1 MKIPLKWLKEYLPT
15 DMPPAEL
22 AERMT
27 MAGTEVT
34 VLNSHKD
41 KWPNVYVGQIMEVNR
56 HPNAD
61 RLVLVKVD
69 WGQGQETVVTGA
81 PNCKAGDKV
90 VFARTGAVLIDG
102 HNGKEMVL
110 KPAVLRGVESC
121 GMVCSERELGL
132 SDEHEGILILPADA
146 PVGMLASEYLGE
158 IILDLE
164 LTPNRGDLMC
174 VTGVARELGALIDR
188 LPSISTPDFKAT
200 GKDIKDKINIEIKN
214 TKLCTRYTAS
224 LIEGIKIGESPDWL
238 KERLIACGM
247 RPINN
252 VVDATNYVMLEFGQ
266 PLHSFD
272 YDQIKSKHIIVRP
285 AAEGEVLTTL
295 DGVERK
301 LSPDMLL
308 ITEPDKI
315 IALAGVMGG
324 ENTEVTEKTAS
335 VLLESATFDKHSIR
349 RTAKALKLQSE
360 ASARFEKGLSFELA
374 PIALKRATQ
383 LILEIA
389 GGQAA
394 SGLMDVM
401 PVKKDR
407 NSVVL
412 SLSKVNR
419 VLGLEGEKFD
429 SCKIAKRLGFAWM
442 PEYVPGMEEFG
453 YGSVDD
459 KMRFFPGYWRMDI
472 ESDIDMIEEVARI
485 AGYDTI
491 PCLPLDK
498 AIPKIETPP
507 LPGMKRFLRQI
518 LSGYGFQELISYSF
532 TSREMLSRVFS
543 GAEPECLAIS
553 NPMSSEQEV
562 MRTSLRPALYASLA
576 ANRRFEKNGLRLYE
590 LGRVYLPKE
599 NNKQDEPEMLC
610 ALIAGSAS
618 EAWWQRN
625 TAGFDFFD
633 AKGIVESLV
642 SRLGIAADFAVS
654 DEPGLTPGYQAGIL
668 VGDMPVGVLGQLSP
682 QTADKFGITEPV
694 YMFEINL
701 SKLITRATVRR
712 KFTQINRFPS
722 VERDLALV
730 LDRSITN
737 RQITD
742 IISEFDLVKNVEL
755 FDMYQGKQVA
765 GDKKSLAYHLLFQS
779 DTHTLKDADVDSV
792 MNQILKRLNTE
803 TGAVLR
809 S

>member
-15 DMPPAEL
+15 DIQPAEL

-27 MAGTEVT
+27 MAGTEVA

-81 PNCKAGDKV
+81 PNCKVGDKV

-102 HNGKEMVL
+102 HNGKEIVL

-132 SDEHEGILILPADA
+132 SDEHEGILVLPADA

-158 IILDLE
+158 IIFDLE

-188 LPSISTPDFKAT
+188 LPAISDPDFKAT
-200 GKDIKDKINIEIKN
+200 GPDIKEKIEIEIN
-214 TKLCTRYTAS
+214 NSKLCTRYTAS
-224 LIEGIKIGESPDWL
+224 LIEGIKLEESPDWL

-266 PLHSFD
+266 PLHAFD
-272 YDQIKSKHIIVRP
+272 YDQIKSRHIIVRP

-308 ITEPDKI
+308 ITEPDRI

-324 ENTEVTEKTAS
+324 ENTEVTEKTS
-335 VLLESATFDKHSIR
+335 RILLESATFDKQSIR
-349 RTAKALKLQSE
+349 KTARGLKLQSE
-360 ASARFEKGLSFELA
+360 ASARFEKGLSYELA

-394 SGLMDVM
+394 SGLIDVL
-401 PVKKDR
+401 PNKKER
-407 NSVVL
+407 NGIVL
-412 SLSKVNR
+412 SLAKVNQI
-419 VLGLEGEKFD
+419 LGYEKEPPD
-429 SCKIAKRLGFAWM
+429 ACKIAKRLGFIWL

-453 YGSVDD
+453 YGATEDMV
-459 KMRFFPGYWRMDI
+459 RIYPGYWRMDI
-472 ESDIDMIEEVARI
+472 ETDIDMIEEVARI
-485 AGYDTI
+485 AGYHTI

-532 TSREMLSRVFS
+532 TSREMLSRVSS
-543 GAEPECLAIS
+543 GAEPEFLAIS

-562 MRTSLRPALYASLA
+562 MRTSLRPSLYASLA
-576 ANRRFEKNGLRLYE
+576 ANRRFEKDGLRLYE

-599 NNKQDEPEMLC
+599 NKKQEEPEMLC
-610 ALIAGSAS
+610 AVIAGGSS
-618 EAWWQRN
+618 QSRWQRN

-633 AKGIVESLV
+633 VKGIVESMV
-642 SRLGIAADFAVS
+642 SRLGLSADFVVS
-654 DEPGLTPGYQAGIL
+654 DEHGLSHGYQAGIL
-668 VGDMPVGVLGQLSP
+668 VGDMPVGILGQVSP
-682 QTADKFGITEPV
+682 QTADKFDITEPV

-701 SKLITRATVRR
+701 SKLITRAIVRR
-712 KFTQINRFPS
+712 KFNPINRFPA

-730 LDRSITN
+730 IDRHITN
-737 RQITD
+737 RQVID
-742 IISEFDLVKNVEL
+742 ILSEYDLVKNAEL
-755 FDMYQGKQVA
+755 FDMYQGKQIA
-765 GDKKSLAYHLLFQS
+765 ENKKSLAYHLLFQS
-779 DTHTLKDADVDSV
+779 DTHTLKDEEVDGV
-792 MNQILKRLNTE
+792 MSQILGRLNTE

>member
-1 MKIPLKWLKEYLPT
+1 MKIPLKWLKEYLPA
-15 DMPPAEL
+15 DMTPAEL

-146 PVGMLASEYLGE
+146 PAGMLASEYLGE

-324 ENTEVTEKTAS
+324 ENTEVTEKT
-335 VLLESATFDKHSIR
+335 VNILLESATFDKQSIR
-349 RTAKALKLQSE
+349 RTARVLKLQSE

-394 SGLMDVM
+394 SGFIDVM
-401 PVKKDR
+401 PVNKEKK
-407 NSVVL
+407 SIVL
-412 SLSKVNR
+412 SLAKVNQ
-419 VLGLEGEKFD
+419 VLGYDREQPD
-429 SCKIAKRLGFAWM
+429 THKIAKRLGFVWI
-442 PEYVPGMEEFG
+442 PEYIPGMEEFG
-453 YGSVDD
+453 YGSTDD
-459 KMRFFPGYWRMDI
+459 KVRIYPGYWRMDI
-472 ESDIDMIEEVARI
+472 ETDIDMIEEVARI

-491 PCLPLDK
+491 PSLSLDK
-498 AIPKIETPP
+498 AIPKIEIPP
-507 LPGMKRFLRQI
+507 LLGMKRFLRQI

-532 TSREMLSRVFS
+532 TSREMLSRVS
-543 GAEPECLAIS
+543 SEAESECLAIS

-562 MRTSLRPALYASLA
+562 MRTSLRPSLYASLA
-576 ANRRFEKNGLRLYE
+576 ANRRFEKDGLRFYE

-599 NNKQDEPEMLC
+599 NNKQEEPEMLC
-610 ALIAGSAS
+610 AVLAGSSS
-618 EAWWQRN
+618 ESWWQRN
-625 TAGFDFFD
+625 TSNFDFFD
-633 AKGIVESLV
+633 VKGIVEAII
-642 SRLGIAADFAVS
+642 SRLGLSADFVIS
-654 DEPGLTPGYQAGIL
+654 DEPGLTRGYQASVR
-668 VGDMPVGVLGQLSP
+668 VGDMPVGVLGQVNP
-682 QTADKFGITEPV
+682 QITDKFDLTEPV

-701 SKLITRATVRR
+701 SKLVTRATARR
-712 KFTQINRFPS
+712 KFSPINRFPA

-730 LDRSITN
+730 IDRSITN
-737 RQITD
+737 LQVIN
-742 IISEFDLVKNVEL
+742 IISEYDLVKNVEL

-765 GDKKSLAYHLLFQS
+765 ENKKSLAYHLVFQS
-779 DTHTLKDADVDSV
+779 DTHTLKDAEVDGV
-792 MNQILKRLNTE
+792 MSQILRRLNTE

>member
-1 MKIPLKWLKEYLPT
+1 MKIPLKWLKEYLPA
-15 DMPPAEL
+15 DMTPAEL

-146 PVGMLASEYLGE
+146 PAGMLASEYLGE

-252 VVDATNYVMLEFGQ
+252 VVDAANYVMLEFGQ

-308 ITEPDKI
+308 ITEPDRI

-324 ENTEVTEKTAS
+324 ENTEVTEKT
-335 VLLESATFDKHSIR
+335 VNILLESATFDKQSIR
-349 RTAKALKLQSE
+349 RTARALKLQSE

-394 SGLMDVM
+394 SGFIDVM
-401 PVKKDR
+401 PVNKEKK
-407 NSVVL
+407 SIVL
-412 SLSKVNR
+412 SLSKVNQ
-419 VLGLEGEKFD
+419 VLGYDREQPD
-429 SCKIAKRLGFAWM
+429 THKIAKRLGFVWI
-442 PEYVPGMEEFG
+442 PEYIPGMEEFG
-453 YGSVDD
+453 YGSTDD
-459 KMRFFPGYWRMDI
+459 KVRIYPGYWRMDI
-472 ESDIDMIEEVARI
+472 ETDIDMIEEVARI

-491 PCLPLDK
+491 PSLSLDK
-498 AIPKIETPP
+498 AIPKIEIPP

-532 TSREMLSRVFS
+532 TSREMLSRVS
-543 GAEPECLAIS
+543 LEAESECLAIS

-562 MRTSLRPALYASLA
+562 MRTSLRPSLYASLA
-576 ANRRFEKNGLRLYE
+576 ANRRFEKDGLRLYE

-599 NNKQDEPEMLC
+599 NNKQEEPEMLC
-610 ALIAGSAS
+610 AVLAGSSS
-618 EAWWQRN
+618 ESWWQRN
-625 TAGFDFFD
+625 TSNFDFFD
-633 AKGIVESLV
+633 VKGIVEAII
-642 SRLGIAADFAVS
+642 SRLGLSADFVIS
-654 DEPGLTPGYQAGIL
+654 DEPGLTRGYQASVR
-668 VGDMPVGVLGQLSP
+668 VGDMPVGVLGQVNP
-682 QTADKFGITEPV
+682 QITDKFDLTEPV

-701 SKLITRATVRR
+701 SKLVTRATARR
-712 KFTQINRFPS
+712 KFSPINRFPA

-730 LDRSITN
+730 IDRSITN
-737 RQITD
+737 LQVIN
-742 IISEFDLVKNVEL
+742 IISEYDLVKNVEL

-765 GDKKSLAYHLLFQS
+765 ENKKSLAYHLVFQS
-779 DTHTLKDADVDSV
+779 DTHTLKDAEVDGV
-792 MNQILKRLNTE
+792 MSQILRRLNTE